1 MRSFPLR
8 LITPSSGVTSPSTTR
23 TSVDLPA
30 PFGPS
35 KVKIFPGLS
44 SSDTSE
50 RTRRYQK
57 KPRHFPGNQTCHVN
71 FSLAVVMKCY
81 NITLLIFI
89 TMIGRIMLHK
99 KTLLFAAL
107 SAALWG
113 GATQAADAAV
123 VASLK
128 PVGFIASAI
137 ADGVTETQVLLPDG
151 ASEHDYSLRPSD
163 VKRLQNADLVV
174 WVGPEM
180 EAFMQKPVSK
190 LPEAK
195 QVTIAQLED
204 VKPLLMKS
212 IHDDD
217 DDHDHAEKSDED
229 HHHGDFNMH
238 LWLSPEIARAT
249 AVAIHGKLVE
259 LMPQSRAK
267 LDANLKD
274 FEAQLASTETQV
286 GNELAPLKGKGYFV
300 FHDAYGYFE
309 KQFGLTPLGH
319 FTVNPEIQPGAQR
332 LHEIRTQLVEQKA
345 TCVFAEPQFRP
356 AVVESV
362 ARGTSVRMGTLDPP
376 GTNIKLGK
384 TSYSE
389 FLNQLANQYAS
400 CLKGD

>member
-1 MRSFPLR
+1 
-8 LITPSSGVTSPSTTR
+8 
-23 TSVDLPA
+23 
-30 PFGPS
+30 
-35 KVKIFPGLS
+35 
-44 SSDTSE
+44 
-50 RTRRYQK
+50 
-57 KPRHFPGNQTCHVN
+57 
-71 FSLAVVMKCY
+71 MKCY

-113 GATQAADAAV
+113 SATQSANAAV

-128 PVGFIASAI
+128 PLGFIASAI
-137 ADGVTETQVLLPDG
+137 ADGVTDTQVLLPDG

-163 VKRLQNADLVV
+163 VKRLQGADLVV
-174 WVGPEM
+174 WIGPEM
-180 EAFMQKPVSK
+180 EAFMEKSVKNIPN
-190 LPEAK
+190 AK
-195 QVTIAQLED
+195 QVTIAQLND
-204 VKPLLMKS
+204 VKPLLMKGAD
-212 IHDDD
+212 DDD
-217 DDHDHAEKSDED
+217 DDHGHNDAGSEKSDEH
-229 HHHGDFNMH
+229 HHHGDYNMH
-238 LWLSPEIARAT
+238 LWLSPEIARAS
-249 AVAIHGKLVE
+249 AVAIHEKLVE

-274 FEAQLASTETQV
+274 FEAQLAATDKQV

-300 FHDAYGYFE
+300 FHDAYGYYE
-309 KQFGLTPLGH
+309 KHYGLTPLGH

-362 ARGTSVRMGTLDPP
+362 ARGTSVRMGTLDPL

-389 FLNQLANQYAS
+389 FLSQLANQYAS

>member
-1 MRSFPLR
+1 
-8 LITPSSGVTSPSTTR
+8 
-23 TSVDLPA
+23 
-30 PFGPS
+30 
-35 KVKIFPGLS
+35 
-44 SSDTSE
+44 
-50 RTRRYQK
+50 
-57 KPRHFPGNQTCHVN
+57 
-71 FSLAVVMKCY
+71 MKCY

-309 KQFGLTPLGH
+309 KQ
-319 FTVNPEIQPGAQR
+319 
-332 LHEIRTQLVEQKA
+332 KA

-362 ARGTSVRMGTLDPP
+362 ARGTSVRMGTLDPL